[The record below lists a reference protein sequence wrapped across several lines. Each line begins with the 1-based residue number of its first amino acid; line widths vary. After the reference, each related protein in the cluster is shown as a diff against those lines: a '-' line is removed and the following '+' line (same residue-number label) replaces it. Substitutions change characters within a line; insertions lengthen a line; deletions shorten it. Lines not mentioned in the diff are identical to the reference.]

1 MRMSKE
7 NEMKDIPE
15 AITDEGKNGKVIA
28 EEGMSAPEQLP
39 RQRKNIIKTRDDV
52 SPVCF
57 TVEDGECK
65 VGDGVK
71 CSWADNNFPF
81 DRLRERIE
89 PWLTSLFQSEHL
101 NLLVGSG
108 LTRGV
113 CHLAHV
119 IGAGMTSPQFE
130 NHGDAIERAAQKS
143 ASLAGRKDGNFEDR
157 MRVAFDLLRALELFD
172 CDDAQKLRVEIESK
186 LEGFVDDVL
195 KSEAGLLSS
204 DNKVE
209 ALNCLI
215 LFLMS
220 FASRTGN
227 RDRLHIFTTNY
238 DRLIEEAADLA
249 GLRLIDRFVG
259 TLEPVFRASRMNV
272 DFHYNPPGI
281 RGEPRYLEGVAR
293 LTKLHGSLDWI
304 SDDNDI
310 RRIGMPFGS
319 SSIKPFLEVHGKKG
333 NLVDGLM
340 IYPNSYKDSETACYP
355 FVELFRDFSAA
366 ICRPNTCLVTYGYSF
381 GDDHIN
387 RVIRDMLTIPSTHLV
402 VISYDDPLGRIE
414 TLYKSSS
421 ATDQLTLI
429 MGPDVA
435 NLQSLTK
442 DFLPKAAIDFA
453 SQRMS
458 KLLQTRLITSGKN
471 NSLNEADV
479 PKEEALS

>member
-1 MRMSKE
+1 MKE
-7 NEMKDIPE
+7 VSE
-15 AITDEGKNGKVIA
+15 AIADGGKNGKVVTA
-28 EEGMSAPEQLP
+28 EGLSAPEQLP
-39 RQRKNIIKTRDDV
+39 SLRKNLIKTRDDV

-65 VGDGVK
+65 MCEGVK
-71 CSWADNNFPF
+71 CSWAETDFSF

-113 CHLAHV
+113 CHLAQV
-119 IGAGMTSPQFE
+119 TGAGMLSPKFV
-130 NHGDAIERAAQKS
+130 NHGEAIERAAQK
-143 ASLAGRKDGNFEDR
+143 AAKLAGRRDGNFEDR
-157 MRVAFDLLRALELFD
+157 MRVAFELLRALELFD
-172 CDDAQKLRVEIESK
+172 CDDAQKLRNEMETKI
-186 LEGFVDDVL
+186 EGFIDDVL
-195 KSEAGLLSS
+195 KSETALLHSN
-204 DNKVE
+204 DKLE
-209 ALNCLI
+209 AFNCLI

-249 GLRLIDRFVG
+249 GLRLIDRFIG

-304 SDDNDI
+304 NDGKNI

-319 SSIKPFLEVHGKKG
+319 SSIKPFLEVHGMNG
-333 NLVDGLM
+333 NLVDGVM

-366 ICRPNTCLVTYGYSF
+366 ICRPNSCLVTYGYSF

-402 VISYDDPLGRIE
+402 VISYDDPLGRIGE
-414 TLYKSSS
+414 LYKNSSVI
-421 ATDQLTLI
+421 DQLSLI

-435 NLQSLTK
+435 DLQSLTK
-442 DFLPKAAIDFA
+442 KFLPKAAIDFA

-471 NSLNEADV
+471 QSMTKA
-479 PKEEALS
+479 EEPEEGALS

>member
-15 AITDEGKNGKVIA
+15 AITDEGKNGTVIA
-28 EEGMSAPEQLP
+28 KEGMSAPEQLP
-39 RQRKNIIKTRDDV
+39 CQRKNIIKTRDDV

-71 CSWADNNFPF
+71 CSWADNDFPF

-108 LTRGV
+108 LTKGV

-157 MRVAFDLLRALELFD
+157 MRVAFDLLRTLELFD
-172 CDDAQKLRVEIESK
+172 RDDAQKLRVEIESK

-227 RDRLHIFTTNY
+227 RDRLHIFT
-238 DRLIEEAADLA
+238 LA
-249 GLRLIDRFVG
+249 
-259 TLEPVFRASRMNV
+259 S
-272 DFHYNPPGI
+272 H
-281 RGEPRYLEGVAR
+281 
-293 LTKLHGSLDWI
+293 
-304 SDDNDI
+304 
-310 RRIGMPFGS
+310 
-319 SSIKPFLEVHGKKG
+319 
-333 NLVDGLM
+333 
-340 IYPNSYKDSETACYP
+340 
-355 FVELFRDFSAA
+355 
-366 ICRPNTCLVTYGYSF
+366 
-381 GDDHIN
+381 
-387 RVIRDMLTIPSTHLV
+387 
-402 VISYDDPLGRIE
+402 
-414 TLYKSSS
+414 
-421 ATDQLTLI
+421 
-429 MGPDVA
+429 
-435 NLQSLTK
+435 
-442 DFLPKAAIDFA
+442 KAA
-453 SQRMS
+453 
-458 KLLQTRLITSGKN
+458 
-471 NSLNEADV
+471 
-479 PKEEALS
+479 